1 MTPNYLVALSS
12 YQAPGG
18 LPGVIFCKVIGSQ
31 YFVFLLGKVSCL
43 TVTCLA
49 VERWYSVVKP
59 VKYRLKF
66 KRRRVYVYLL
76 IMWITCL
83 LLHSFVLFEITLDE
97 KNLRCVWITSDFPKE
112 LTVMTYTVVTF
123 FVPNTVTWVT
133 YLHISFAL
141 KRSTAINKNNARFTR
156 TRFKLLRMCII
167 VALLLTICWFPNQ
180 LYYALSSY
188 DLVRLESPFHHFT
201 IVLAMF
207 NSCTNPVVYCS
218 TNREYRNGFLML
230 LCPFFNSCRWKKRRE
245 ISLAQKRR
253 LRIESGE
260 FEMGKFDGGVIL
272 TFRNLVNQ
280 GYEVDDC
287 KQQETSG
294 VWAYSKNRLAGF
306 SLHFSLSSCGQ
317 ACYTFAK
324 LPDDEDEADCGLTIS
339 VSSTGGKCTYS
350 GKVVPSFIPGDRSPW
365 APAGEKCLIGRYV
378 TTWHF
383 LNSTRRQNLHR
394 LLV

>member
-49 VERWYSVVKP
+49 LERWYSVVKP

-66 KRRRVYVYLL
+66 KRGRVYVYLV
-76 IMWITCL
+76 IIWITCL
-83 LLHSFVLFEITLDE
+83 LLHSLIPFQMTLDE
-97 KNLRCVWITSDFPKE
+97 KNLRCVWITSNLPKE
-112 LTVMTYTVVTF
+112 LTVMTLTIVTF
-123 FVPNTVTWVT
+123 FVPNAITWVT

-141 KRSTAINKNNARFTR
+141 KTSTAINKHNARFTR
-156 TRFKLLRMCII
+156 TRFKLLRMCIM

-180 LYYALSSY
+180 LYFALSSY
-188 DLVRLESPFHHFT
+188 DIVRLESPFHHFT

-207 NSCTNPVVYCS
+207 NSCTNPVIYCS
-218 TNREYRNGFLML
+218 TNREFRKGFLML

-245 ISLAQKRR
+245 ISLAQENR
-253 LRIESGE
+253 LRVASGE
-260 FEMGKFDGGVIL
+260 FEMEKIDGGVML

-294 VWAYSKNRLAGF
+294 VCS
-306 SLHFSLSSCGQ
+306 
-317 ACYTFAK
+317 
-324 LPDDEDEADCGLTIS
+324 E
-339 VSSTGGKCTYS
+339 
-350 GKVVPSFIPGDRSPW
+350 
-365 APAGEKCLIGRYV
+365 LIWKIG
-378 TTWHF
+378 
-383 LNSTRRQNLHR
+383 
-394 LLV
+394 

>member
-49 VERWYSVVKP
+49 LERWYSVVKP

-66 KRRRVYVYLL
+66 KRGRVYVYLV
-76 IMWITCL
+76 IIWITCL
-83 LLHSFVLFEITLDE
+83 LLHSLIPFQMTLDE

-112 LTVMTYTVVTF
+112 LTVMTLTIVTF
-123 FVPNTVTWVT
+123 FVPNAVTWVT
-133 YLHISFAL
+133 YLHIAFAL
-141 KRSTAINKNNARFTR
+141 KTSPAINRNNARNTR

-167 VALLLTICWFPNQ
+167 VALLFTICWFPNQ
-180 LYYALSSY
+180 LYYTLASY

-207 NSCTNPVVYCS
+207 NSCTNPVIYCS
-218 TNREYRNGFLML
+218 TNREFRKGFLML

-245 ISLAQKRR
+245 TSLAQENR
-253 LRIESGE
+253 LRVATGE
-260 FEMGKFDGGVIL
+260 FEVGKFDAGVML
-272 TFRNLVNQ
+272 TFGNLVNQ
-280 GYEVDDC
+280 GCEVDDC

-294 VWAYSKNRLAGF
+294 VCS
-306 SLHFSLSSCGQ
+306 
-317 ACYTFAK
+317 
-324 LPDDEDEADCGLTIS
+324 E
-339 VSSTGGKCTYS
+339 
-350 GKVVPSFIPGDRSPW
+350 
-365 APAGEKCLIGRYV
+365 LIWKIG
-378 TTWHF
+378 
-383 LNSTRRQNLHR
+383 
-394 LLV
+394 

>member
-1 MTPNYLVALSS
+1 MTPNYLVSLSS

-97 KNLRCVWITSDFPKE
+97 KNLRCVWITSDFPKK

-141 KRSTAINKNNARFTR
+141 KTSTAINKNNARFTR

-207 NSCTNPVVYCS
+207 NSCTNPVIYCS
-218 TNREYRNGFLML
+218 TNRDYRKGFLML

-245 ISLAQKRR
+245 INFAQENR
-253 LRIESGE
+253 LRVASRE
-260 FEMGKFDGGVIL
+260 FEMEKFDGGVML

-294 VWAYSKNRLAGF
+294 VCS
-306 SLHFSLSSCGQ
+306 
-317 ACYTFAK
+317 
-324 LPDDEDEADCGLTIS
+324 E
-339 VSSTGGKCTYS
+339 
-350 GKVVPSFIPGDRSPW
+350 
-365 APAGEKCLIGRYV
+365 LI
-378 TTWHF
+378 
-383 LNSTRRQNLHR
+383 
-394 LLV
+394 